1 MAFDVEQLF
10 QSIDII
16 LTQRLQD
23 VNFDK
28 TIICTIVDDSD
39 KKNGCYIVS
48 DGTIKFKAYVSDAT
62 YKKDDQVRVSVL
74 NGDFSE
80 KKFIT
85 GRYTGDENST
95 PITYKSPL
103 ESIIPITDNL
113 VTETLNHNQG
123 VNGLTA
129 NSNIIQ
135 MELWRADLTSN
146 QEFRDLQSNGIYNTL
161 TIKAD
166 FKTLLSHYDL
176 MSGNYGLRLD
186 LFIQPSFDNPT
197 QRIRKYITLDSSEMM
212 GNPYSFSV
220 YSTQAKKVDIVST
233 GVIAEMVL
241 WLYQSINGD
250 GEGRRFIDKRL

>member
-1 MAFDVEQLF
+1 MAFEVEQLF
-10 QSIDII
+10 KSIDII
-16 LTQRLQD
+16 LQQRLQD

-28 TIICTIVDDSD
+28 TIICTIVDDSN
-39 KKNGCYIVS
+39 KKNGCYVVS
-48 DGTIKFKAYVSDAT
+48 DGTIKFNAYVSDAT

-129 NSNIIQ
+129 NSDIIQ

-146 QEFRDLQSNGIYNTL
+146 QEFRDL
-161 TIKAD
+161 
-166 FKTLLSHYDL
+166 
-176 MSGNYGLRLD
+176 
-186 LFIQPSFDNPT
+186 
-197 QRIRKYITLDSSEMM
+197 
-212 GNPYSFSV
+212 
-220 YSTQAKKVDIVST
+220 
-233 GVIAEMVL
+233 
-241 WLYQSINGD
+241 
-250 GEGRRFIDKRL
+250 